1 MQGCLPGVRTLALT
15 LAVLPFLTVHAAAQ
29 LAVSA
34 NDNKSANS
42 EGRTVVVENAPPDT
56 VTIINLSVFPPK
68 IVGEVKAPASVVG
81 PPSSVAIAPDE
92 SFALV
97 TSGFKIDPANPKNA
111 IPDDKL
117 SVIDLKSSP
126 PAVIGTLQ
134 AGMGAS
140 GVSINRA
147 GTLALVANRSEG
159 TVSVFTISGKT
170 LAPAG
175 KVQLGDTKSGP
186 SHAAF
191 TPNGKMALVTRDGDH
206 RISVISVDGNK
217 VEDTKRYMVA
227 GIRPYSISVSPKGDV
242 AVLVNQGGNQ
252 GDVDI
257 LSVVDLKQNPPRI
270 VDHITVGQVPEGATM
285 SPDGS
290 YVAITIQNGS
300 ARARGQQGYNDHGL
314 VKIFRIHGTKL
325 TFAAAA
331 KVGGWGQG
339 IVWSKNGK
347 VLLAQS
353 GLNKSLDVLTF
364 NGSQLK
370 TVGQIKVNGVPA
382 GIRTVE
388 H

>member
-1 MQGCLPGVRTLALT
+1 
-15 LAVLPFLTVHAAAQ
+15 
-29 LAVSA
+29 
-34 NDNKSANS
+34 
-42 EGRTVVVENAPPDT
+42 
-56 VTIINLSVFPPK
+56 
-68 IVGEVKAPASVVG
+68 
-81 PPSSVAIAPDE
+81 
-92 SFALV
+92 
-97 TSGFKIDPANPKNA
+97 
-111 IPDDKL
+111 
-117 SVIDLKSSP
+117 
-126 PAVIGTLQ
+126 
-134 AGMGAS
+134 
-140 GVSINRA
+140 
-147 GTLALVANRSEG
+147 
-159 TVSVFTISGKT
+159 
-170 LAPAG
+170 
-175 KVQLGDTKSGP
+175 
-186 SHAAF
+186 
-191 TPNGKMALVTRDGDH
+191 
-206 RISVISVDGNK
+206 
-217 VEDTKRYMVA
+217 
-227 GIRPYSISVSPKGDV
+227 
-242 AVLVNQGGNQ
+242 VLVNQGGNQ

>member
-15 LAVLPFLTVHAAAQ
+15 LVVLPFLTVHAAAQ

-56 VTIINLSVFPPK
+56 ITIINLSVFPPK

-227 GIRPYSISVSPKGDV
+227 GIRPYSMSVSPKGDV

>member
-15 LAVLPFLTVHAAAQ
+15 LVVLPFLTVHAAAQ

-42 EGRTVVVENAPPDT
+42 EGRTIVVENAPPDT
-56 VTIINLSVFPPK
+56 VTIINLSVFPPR

-191 TPNGKMALVTRDGDH
+191 TPNGRMALVTRDGDH
-206 RISVISVDGNK
+206 RISVLSVDGNK